1 MMEGLFAIQY
11 PRAASARVAMAT
23 AFTFAAVFLLVL
35 GVSSYLRARVAVR
48 RRAAATSFDG
58 SASGAALAPDGLSK
72 TPAPFDTRACRQP
85 RRSWAMWSAA
95 RLAIRPRHRRSSA
108 SFCAPVS
115 SAQVPSTGIRLCAPF
130 CCWPADSSGYFG
142 HGYLFSD
149 AASQLGNNGGGCP
162 GRDRFPGTE
171 PLRHDAQ
178 EALGPGMP
186 GGFPD
191 FIDLMIVCAEA
202 GLGPRA
208 AIDRLSRE
216 IAKTYPILGAHLYLA
231 SVEIR
236 AGSSLH
242 QALFNLSRRTQVEE
256 AATLASLL
264 EQTEQ
269 LGTSVT
275 DALRVYRDEM
285 RERRVLR
292 AEEKAHSLPA
302 KLVLP
307 LGIFVFPVLLIVI
320 LLPAIIRIQ
329 HVTH

>member
-1 MMEGLFAIQY
+1 MMEGLFTIQESG
-11 PRAASARVAMAT
+11 AATVRVAMAT

-35 GVSSYLRARVAVR
+35 GVSSYMRARVAVK

-58 SASGAALAPDGLSK
+58 SASGAGLAPDGLEDPRSLRYQSLSATSALLGDVERGAAGDQTEASK
-72 TPAPFDTRACRQP
+72 IKRELLRAGFFGP
-85 RRSWAMWSAA
+85 SAVYWYQA
-95 RLAIRPRHRRSSA
+95 LRAFLLLA
-108 SFCAPVS
+108 
-115 SAQVPSTGIRLCAPF
+115 GGLL
-130 CCWPADSSGYFG
+130 GYFG

-149 AASQLGNNGGGCP
+149 AASNSGITAAAVLAGIAFLIP
-162 GRDRFPGTE
+162 SRFVTMRKKR
-171 PLRHDAQ
+171 LVQ
-178 EALGPGMP
+178 ECRE
-186 GGFPD
+186 GFPD

-216 IAKTYPILGAHLYLA
+216 IAKAYPILGAHLYLA
-231 SVEIR
+231 SLEIR

-242 QALFNLSRRTQVEE
+242 QALFSLSKRTQVEE
-256 AATLASLL
+256 AGTLAGLL

-275 DALRVYRDEM
+275 EALRVYRDEM
-285 RERRVLR
+285 RERRVVR

-307 LGIFVFPVLLIVI
+307 LGIFVFPVVLIVI
-320 LLPAIIRIQ
+320 LLPAIVRIKEAGF
-329 HVTH
+329 

>member
-1 MMEGLFAIQY
+1 MMEGLFTIQESG
-11 PRAASARVAMAT
+11 AATVRVAMAT

-35 GVSSYLRARVAVR
+35 GVSSYMRARGAVK

-58 SASGAALAPDGLSK
+58 SASGAGLAPDGLEDPRSLRYQSLSATSALLGDVERGAAGDQTEASK
-72 TPAPFDTRACRQP
+72 IKRELLRAGFFGP
-85 RRSWAMWSAA
+85 SAVYWYQA
-95 RLAIRPRHRRSSA
+95 LRAFLLLAGGL
-108 SFCAPVS
+108 F
-115 SAQVPSTGIRLCAPF
+115 
-130 CCWPADSSGYFG
+130 GYFG

-149 AASQLGNNGGGCP
+149 AASNSGITAAAVLAGIAFLIP
-162 GRDRFPGTE
+162 SRFVTMRKKR
-171 PLRHDAQ
+171 LVQ
-178 EALGPGMP
+178 ECRE
-186 GGFPD
+186 GFPD

-216 IAKTYPILGAHLYLA
+216 IAKAYPILGAHLYLA
-231 SVEIR
+231 SLEIR

-242 QALFNLSRRTQVEE
+242 QALFNLSKRTQVEE
-256 AATLASLL
+256 AATLAGLL

-275 DALRVYRDEM
+275 EALRVYRDEM
-285 RERRVLR
+285 RERRVVR

-307 LGIFVFPVLLIVI
+307 LGIFVFPVVLIVI
-320 LLPAIIRIQ
+320 LLPAIVRIKEAGF
-329 HVTH
+329 

>member
-1 MMEGLFAIQY
+1 MTMEAFSAIQY
-11 PRAASARVAMAT
+11 PDVSVVRAAMAT
-23 AFTFAAVFLLVL
+23 AFTFAAVFLLVI
-35 GVSSYLRARVAVR
+35 GVSSYLRGRVAVR
-48 RRAAATSFDG
+48 RRAAASFGVDAAGEPLGPIHFEDARSLHYQSLSATSVLLGDVER
-58 SASGAALAPDGLSK
+58 GAARDQSETSKIRRELLRAGFFGPSAIYWYQALRAVLLPAGGLIGYVAYGYFFPASSPDSRIVAAAVLAGIAFL
-72 TPAPFDTRACRQP
+72 
-85 RRSWAMWSAA
+85 
-95 RLAIRPRHRRSSA
+95 
-108 SFCAPVS
+108 
-115 SAQVPSTGIRLCAPF
+115 VPSRFVTMRKKRLVREC
-130 CCWPADSSGYFG
+130 
-142 HGYLFSD
+142 
-149 AASQLGNNGGGCP
+149 
-162 GRDRFPGTE
+162 RE
-171 PLRHDAQ
+171 
-178 EALGPGMP
+178 
-186 GGFPD
+186 GFPD

-216 IAKTYPILGAHLYLA
+216 IAKTHRILGAHLYLA

-242 QALFNLSRRTQVEE
+242 QALFSLSRRTQVEE

-292 AEEKAHSLPA
+292 AEERAHSLPA